1 MQIIHDPREMQRTAL
16 DLRAA
21 GRRIAFVPTMGALH
35 EGHMRLVDE
44 AKRRGDFIVVSVFV
58 NPTQFG
64 PKEDFSKYP
73 RTLDADCVLCRERG
87 AHAVF
92 APPSDGMY
100 APDFSTYVNEE
111 LCSQGLCG
119 DFRPGHFRGVA
130 TVVTMLFNIVQP
142 HVAVFG
148 AKDGQQCA
156 VIRKMADDL
165 FMPVEIV
172 VAETVREA
180 DGLALSSRNRYLS
193 PENRAKAPALYRAL
207 LAAKSSVASGEC
219 DAGAVRTVFE
229 KALKAEP
236 AFRLQY
242 FTLSDARTMAPVTT
256 VTPGKTLAVVAAY
269 LGETRL
275 IDNLPL

>member
-1 MQIIHDPREMQRTAL
+1 MQIIHDPREMQRASLAL
-16 DLRAA
+16 RVA

-44 AKRRGDFIVVSVFV
+44 AARRGDFIVVSVFV

-73 RTLDADCVLCRERG
+73 RTLDADAALCRERG
-87 AHAVF
+87 AHVVF

-100 APDFSTYVNEE
+100 APDFSTYVSEE

-130 TVVTMLFNIVQP
+130 TVVMMLFNLVQP
-142 HVAVFG
+142 HVAIFG

-156 VIRKMADDL
+156 VIRKMVDDL
-165 FMPVEIV
+165 FIPVEII
-172 VAETVREA
+172 VADTVRET
-180 DGLALSSRNRYLS
+180 DGVALSSRNRYLS
-193 PENRAKAPALYRAL
+193 KENRTKAPALYRAL
-207 LAAKSSVASGEC
+207 LAAKSAVASGEG
-219 DAGAVRTVFE
+219 DAGALRAIFE
-229 KALKAEP
+229 QNLSVEP

-242 FTLSDARTMAPVTT
+242 FTLSDSRTMAPVTL
-256 VTPGKTLAVVAAY
+256 VRPGHTLAAAAAY

-275 IDNLPL
+275 IDNLAL